1 MDGFDLIWF
10 DSLSAPWI
18 QSQEGDCATT
28 VVMVTIWFPLEL
40 CSIVFACFCH
50 GEFVSHT
57 AFATRN
63 QMSHVCLGMR
73 CFLSTHVSST
83 HHTGWIHELLKGY
96 NLMSCMFAC
105 TSELLSG
112 KVLLLCC
119 ALYLY
124 RPTVIDSD
132 LDNRHDLELMLWLF
146 WSALFADA
154 FYWRKDWCCYMS
166 VSDQKS
172 CWLGCLCRA
181 EGEDNCWSMSWACA
195 KHHCTDVL
203 HILW

>member
-1 MDGFDLIWF
+1 MDLIWF
-10 DSLSAPWI
+10 DLI
-18 QSQEGDCATT
+18 RRQL
-28 VVMVTIWFPLEL
+28 LESSHRRGL
-40 CSIVFACFCH
+40 CNNCCH
-50 GEFVSHT
+50 GEFVSHSICNKESYVT
-57 AFATRN
+57 
-63 QMSHVCLGMR
+63 C
-73 CFLSTHVSST
+73 LSTHVST

-124 RPTVIDSD
+124 RPSHRFR
-132 LDNRHDLELMLWLF
+132 LGDNRHDLELMSWMS
-146 WSALFADA
+146 WSAFFADA

-181 EGEDNCWSMSWACA
+181 EGEDNCWSLSWACA